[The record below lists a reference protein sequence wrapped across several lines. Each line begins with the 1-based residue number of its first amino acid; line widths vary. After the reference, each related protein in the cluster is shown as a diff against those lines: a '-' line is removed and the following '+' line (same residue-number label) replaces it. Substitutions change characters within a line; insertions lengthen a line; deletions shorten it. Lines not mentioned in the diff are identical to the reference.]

1 MMLRIHEI
9 MSAFEAIAPLRLQE
23 SYDNSGLIVGD
34 PQREVKKALL
44 CLDST
49 EAVVDEAIA
58 KGCDIIIAHHPIV
71 FGGLKRFTG
80 SNYVQRAVMKAIK
93 HDIAIYACHTNLDNV
108 LRGGVNER
116 IAQQLGVKISG
127 VLRPMESTLMKL
139 GVYVP
144 LSDAEALKEALF
156 AAGAGHI
163 GNYDEC
169 AFVIEGQG
177 SFRPNDGANPT
188 LGSIGERELVTEARI
203 EVLVPIWLKGAILKA
218 MTEAHPYEEVAHDWV
233 VLNNVSREFGAG
245 VIGELPVAMGAVDFL
260 QHVKSKMG
268 LDVVKFTKCGVEKVQ
283 RVAICGGAG
292 SFLIGDA
299 MLAGADA
306 FVTSDVK
313 YHEFFD
319 AEEKMLL
326 CDIGHYESEK
336 YTIDLFSSLLSLKFP
351 KFATIFAE
359 TITNPIDYLR

>member
-1 MMLRIHEI
+1 MLRIDEI
-9 MSAFEAIAPLRLQE
+9 IAAFEQVAPSRLQE

-34 PQREVKKALL
+34 PNRTVGKALL

-58 KGCDIIIAHHPIV
+58 KGCDLIIAHHPIV

-80 SNYVQRAVMKAIK
+80 SNYVQRAVIKAIK
-93 HDIAIYACHTNLDNV
+93 HDVAIYACHTNLDNV
-108 LRGGVNER
+108 LRSGVNER
-116 IAQQLGVKISG
+116 IAQRLGLTVNG
-127 VLRPMESTLMKL
+127 VLRPQEGALMKL

-144 LSDAEALKEALF
+144 QSHAEVVKEALF
-156 AAGAGHI
+156 AAGAGHV

-169 AFVIEGQG
+169 AFSVSGIG
-177 SFRPNDGANPT
+177 SFRPNHEANPT
-188 LGSIGERELVTEARI
+188 IGIAGERSLVSEERVD
-203 EVLVPIWLKGAILKA
+203 VLVPIWLRSKVWTALKS
-218 MTEAHPYEEVAHDWV
+218 AHPYEEVAHDWIP
-233 VLNNVSREFGAG
+233 LSNVSAEYGAG
-245 VIGELPVAMGAVDFL
+245 VVGELPEDMPTTAFL
-260 QHVKSKMG
+260 QHLKTAMG
-268 LDVVKFTKCGVEKVQ
+268 VDVVKFTKCNVAMVKKVA
-283 RVAICGGAG
+283 VCGGAG

-299 MLAGADA
+299 LRAGADA

-336 YTIDLFSSLLSLKFP
+336 YTIDLFSAILSSKFP

-359 TITNPIDYLR
+359 TITNPIDYLT

>member
-9 MSAFEAIAPLRLQE
+9 VSAFEEIAPASLQE

-34 PQREVKKALL
+34 MGAEVSKALL

-58 KGCDIIIAHHPIV
+58 KGCDLIIAHHPIV

-80 SNYVQRAVMKAIK
+80 GDYVQRAVMKAIRNN
-93 HDIAIYACHTNLDNV
+93 IAIYACHTNLDNV

-116 IAQQLGVKISG
+116 IAQQLGFDVLR
-127 VLRPMESTLMKL
+127 VLRPAVASFDSLNGIGGAGGLEVFKT
-139 GVYVP
+139 
-144 LSDAEALKEALF
+144 
-156 AAGAGHI
+156 AGAGVL
-163 GNYDEC
+163 C
-169 AFVIEGQG
+169 
-177 SFRPNDGANPT
+177 
-188 LGSIGERELVTEARI
+188 ELQKPMN
-203 EVLVPIWLKGAILKA
+203 VL
-218 MTEAHPYEEVAHDWV
+218 
-233 VLNNVSREFGAG
+233 
-245 VIGELPVAMGAVDFL
+245 DFL
-260 QHVKSKMG
+260 QHVKDRMG
-268 LDVVKFTKCGVEKVQ
+268 AGVVKYTKCDVGTVS

-299 MLAGADA
+299 LRAGADA

-319 AEEKMLL
+319 AEGKLLL
-326 CDIGHYESEK
+326 CDIGHFESEK
-336 YTIDLFSSLLSLKFP
+336 YTIDLFSYILSAKFP

-359 TITNPIDYLR
+359 TITNPIDYLT

>member
-9 MSAFEAIAPLRLQE
+9 IAAFEQVAPSRLQE

-34 PQREVKKALL
+34 PNRTVSKALL

-58 KGCDIIIAHHPIV
+58 KGCDLIIAHHPIV

-80 SNYVQRAVMKAIK
+80 SNYVQRAVMKAIRN
-93 HDIAIYACHTNLDNV
+93 DIAIYACHTNLDNI

-116 IAQQLGVKISG
+116 IAQQLGLKVQH
-127 VLRPMESTLMKL
+127 VLRSQEGLLLKL
-139 GVYVP
+139 AVYVP
-144 LSDAEALKEALF
+144 LTDVEALTEALF
-156 AAGAGHI
+156 AAGAGKI

-169 AFVIEGQG
+169 AFTLEGEG
-177 SFRPNDGANPT
+177 CFRPNADANPT
-188 LGSIGERELVTEARI
+188 LGVAGRRERVQEARI
-203 EVLVPIWLKGAILKA
+203 EVLVPTWLKASVSKA
-218 MTEAHPYEEVAHDWV
+218 MTAAHPYEEVAHEWV
-233 VLNNVSREFGAG
+233 ALSNASAEYGAG
-245 VIGELPVAMGAVDFL
+245 VLCEFDEAMPAIDFL
-260 QHVKSKMG
+260 KHVKTRMG
-268 LDVVKFTKCGVEKVQ
+268 CEVVKYTKSGVTSVK

-299 MLAGADA
+299 LRAGADA

-319 AEEKMLL
+319 AEEKLLL
-326 CDIGHYESEK
+326 CDIGHFESEK
-336 YTIDLFSSLLSLKFP
+336 YTIDLFSAILSSKFP

-359 TITNPIDYLR
+359 TITNPIDYLT